1 VRAEVRRAGWV
12 AWSRNRI
19 RPGSGEQFK
28 REEKY
33 ISPGGTNVP
42 QTQAGIPPA
51 EYRAAHSA
59 GGTDCHRERPRET
72 RQPNRA
78 YDRRMMDANY
88 VSERLT
94 SLKQEMRD
102 LQDFNAR
109 HCTRNKHTALDKS
122 ARTSRQERLLQ
133 IKRELSDMLKRCA

>member
-1 VRAEVRRAGWV
+1 MFHKHRRAFLRQNT
-12 AWSRNRI
+12 APRI
-19 RPGSGEQFK
+19 QPVGPTAIVK
-28 REEKY
+28 D
-33 ISPGGTNVP
+33 
-42 QTQAGIPPA
+42 PA
-51 EYRAAHSA
+51 K
-59 GGTDCHRERPRET
+59 T